1 MAIRAPIRQAPAL
14 SFSSLGTCDF
24 DNPLDMGPLSPPITI
39 VLIVLALQDAL
50 HTLF

>member
-1 MAIRAPIRQAPAL
+1 MAIRVPIRQAPAL

-24 DNPLDMGPLSPPITI
+24 DDPLDMEPLSAPTTI
-39 VLIVLALQDAL
+39 VLVVLVLLDAL